1 MQKLG
6 SARTVNWLEQI
17 LKEKDKDHGIFD
29 YF

>member
-6 SARTVNWLEQI
+6 SARTGNWLKQI
-17 LKEKDKDHGIFD
+17 LKEKDEDHGIFD